1 MNRIP
6 TSPFH
11 LGNAQPVCTHTTVA
25 CTLAATAALAVAF
38 ATGCAQ
44 PGPTLTDAVPD
55 LEQRAG
61 APLACH
67 LPWDQPSAA
76 WDGVQPLDLRAA
88 LATALQNNRALRR
101 TLMEVEIRRARYQ
114 DSQLPPNPMLDL
126 AAGIPVDMGVT
137 PVLAMLGAQVD
148 WLWKRDA
155 LVGEADAALR
165 AMLFEAAAMTVAT
178 AIDTRAAYVQVAS
191 AQEVLALSEADE
203 RVAARVLQATEQLFE
218 AGEARA
224 TQVNE
229 ARMAWSEASTRNMEA
244 RQELVVAQ
252 TRLLAA
258 LGRGDLDL
266 EWRTVATS
274 ASAAV
279 TECAIETR
287 AFPQDQAE
295 LLALLR
301 DRRLDLRAADARVQ
315 GVEQRLAL
323 VRAAAAPSVN
333 LAGGWERDME
343 GDSAVMFE
351 AQIGL
356 PIFNQGQFRAAA
368 AEAELEMARLD
379 ADALLQSAM
388 LETWRARTALATM
401 EHHAV
406 QLRDVTLQAFQSNK
420 EVLSAR
426 TRSGEAPAVQL
437 WQSEHQE
444 NHILIELARAQRD
457 AGLAALAFERALVGA
472 RLPAGGAMSG
482 SGGGDGMTALG
493 GAPPGAGMGASA
505 PISGPSF
512 DLAAQGGMP

>member
-1 MNRIP
+1 MNHIP
-6 TSPFH
+6 SPH
-11 LGNAQPVCTHTTVA
+11 RRP
-25 CTLAATAALAVAF
+25 LAARRTHLSKGQALACFVATSLLL
-38 ATGCAQ
+38 ATGCTQ
-44 PGPTLTDAVPD
+44 PGPTLAQAVPD
-55 LEQRAG
+55 LEQRTG
-61 APLACH
+61 APLATE
-67 LPWDQPSAA
+67 LPWDEPSAA

-101 TLMEVEIRRARYQ
+101 TLMEVDVRRARYQ
-114 DSQLPPNPMLDL
+114 DSQLPPNPMLDI

-165 AMLFEAAAMTVAT
+165 SVLFEAAALTVAT

-191 AQEVLALSEADE
+191 ALEVLALSQADE
-203 RVAARVLQATEQLFE
+203 QVAARVLRATEQLFE
-218 AGEARA
+218 AGESRA

-229 ARMAWSEASTRNMEA
+229 ARMAWSEATARNMEA
-244 RQELVVAQ
+244 RQALVEAQ
-252 TRLLAA
+252 TRLLAV
-258 LGRGDLDL
+258 LGRGNLDL
-266 EWRTVATS
+266 EWRTVAST
-274 ASAAV
+274 AAQALA
-279 TECAIETR
+279 ECAIAPR

-295 LLALLR
+295 LLELLR
-301 DRRLDLRAADARVQ
+301 DRRLDLRAADARVE
-315 GVEQRLAL
+315 GVQQRLAL
-323 VRAAAAPSVN
+323 VRAASLPTVN
-333 LAGGWERDME
+333 LGGGWERDME

-351 AQIGL
+351 AQVGL

-368 AEAELEMARLD
+368 AAAELEMARLD

-406 QLRDVTLQAFQSNK
+406 QLRDVTLPAFRSNK
-420 EVLSAR
+420 EVLAVR
-426 TRSGEAPAVQL
+426 ATAGEAPQVQL

-472 RLPAGGAMSG
+472 RLPAGGAMA
-482 SGGGDGMTALG
+482 GGDGM
-493 GAPPGAGMGASA
+493 GAAGAAAPGAGMGAST
-505 PISGPSF
+505 PISGPNF
-512 DLAAQGGMP
+512 DLVSQGGMP